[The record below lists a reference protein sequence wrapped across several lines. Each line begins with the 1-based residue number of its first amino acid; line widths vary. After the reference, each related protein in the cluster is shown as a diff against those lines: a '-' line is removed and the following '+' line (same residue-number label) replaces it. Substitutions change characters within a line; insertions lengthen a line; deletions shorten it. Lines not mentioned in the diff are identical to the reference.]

1 MTNSYVERLESKP
14 ALKGLDAFVNTLR
27 GAIGN
32 TIPKQWFY
40 LKQAEKALQIS
51 ESLSALSDGVLQSQ
65 LKDKVALAQR
75 NKLTDRDLLEA
86 TALICEASL
95 RTMKMKPY
103 KVQVAAAIALQSGYI
118 AEMATGEGKSL
129 TAALAAVLLGWNG
142 RGCHVMTS
150 NHYLACRDA
159 EEFTPLFE
167 YCGLSVAAID
177 TEMQDDDRRTAYNK
191 DITYCTN
198 KDVAA
203 DFLRDQM
210 SMGSKHTTGRLLLNK
225 LCGEGNKFRAPI
237 LRGLEYAIVDEADSV
252 MIDDGVTPLLISM
265 ENRNDHQVQIY
276 LKSHRCAKAMT
287 EEHYRI
293 VEGSLI
299 EITESGRKF
308 LKKFEPDK
316 NGPWSLKR
324 RREELAV
331 QALKAKLLFE
341 KDKQYIV
348 EEDKVII
355 VDQETGRTMPDRF
368 WRNGM
373 HQAVEAKEGLEIS
386 PSKDTCARISF
397 QKFFRLY
404 GFLCG
409 MTGTASEASTEFY
422 SLYNLPILKIPTHR
436 KCLRKYLGHKVYSS
450 KEAKWTAVSNEVEKW
465 YKQGRPILIGTA
477 SIMDSEALSKLLT
490 EKEIPHNVLNAKNHL
505 KESEIVSKAGSQN
518 SVTVATSMAGRGTDI
533 KLDDTAKSLGGLL
546 VIATEL
552 FPSGRVDRQL
562 YGRCSRQGDPGSV
575 ICYHSLDDEII
586 TNNIPILRL
595 IFKPLVFLPNIFLLP
610 FLKAAQ
616 KRMIG
621 KTKKQ
626 RKAVMKGDDW
636 LDEILGFTG
645 ESF

>member
-1 MTNSYVERLESKP
+1 MTNSYVERLEAKP
-14 ALKGLDAFVNTLR
+14 ALKGLDAFMNTLR
-27 GAIGN
+27 GAVGN
-32 TIPKQWFY
+32 TIPKQWYY
-40 LKQAEKALQIS
+40 LKQAQKALKIS
-51 ESLSALSDGVLQSQ
+51 NSLSKISDGTLQEQ

-75 NKLTDRDLLEA
+75 NKLADQDLLEA
-86 TALICEASL
+86 TALVCEASL

-129 TAALAAVLLGWNG
+129 TAAIAAVLLGWNG

-159 EEFTPLFE
+159 EEFSPLFDF
-167 YCGLSVAAID
+167 CGLSVASID
-177 TEMQDDDRRTAYNK
+177 PEMQDDERRIAYSK

-203 DFLRDQM
+203 DFLRDQL
-210 SMGSKHTTGRLLLNK
+210 SMGSKHTTGRLLLDK
-225 LCGEGNKFRAPI
+225 LCGEGGSFREPI
-237 LRGLEYAIVDEADSV
+237 LRGLEYAIIDEADSV

-265 ENRNDHQVQIY
+265 ENRNDHEVQIY

-287 EEHYRI
+287 KEHYRI
-293 VEGSLI
+293 IENSSI
-299 EITESGRKF
+299 EITDKGRDF
-308 LKKFEPDK
+308 LRQFEVEK
-316 NGPWSLKR
+316 SGPWSLKR
-324 RREELAV
+324 RREELAI
-331 QALKAKLLFE
+331 QALKAELLFE
-341 KDKQYIV
+341 KNKQYIV

-422 SLYNLPILKIPTHR
+422 SFYNLPILKIPTHR
-436 KCLRKYLGHKVYSS
+436 KCLRKYLGHKVYSTQ
-450 KEAKWTAVSNEVEKW
+450 EAKWQSVSNEVAKW

-477 SIMDSEALSKLLT
+477 SIMDSETLSKLL
-490 EKEIPHNVLNAKNHL
+490 EGKAIPHKVLNAKNHL
-505 KESEIVSKAGSQN
+505 EESEIISMAGRQS

-533 KLDDTAKSLGGLL
+533 KLDDKAKELGGLL
-546 VIATEL
+546 VITTQL

-575 ICYHSLDDEII
+575 ICYHSLDDEIVK
-586 TNNIPILRL
+586 NNIPILRL
-595 IFKPLVFLPNIFLLP
+595 IFKPLFFLPNFTLVP

-616 KRMIG
+616 KRMVNR
-621 KTKKQ
+621 TKKQ

-636 LDEILGFTG
+636 LDEILGFAG

>member
-1 MTNSYVERLESKP
+1 MINSYVERLDSKP
-14 ALKGLDAFVNTLR
+14 ALKGLDAFVNTIR
-27 GAIGN
+27 GGIEN
-32 TIPKQWFY
+32 RIPKQWYY
-40 LKQAEKALQIS
+40 LNQAKAVLKIS
-51 ESLSALSDGVLQSQ
+51 ETLSNLSESVLKNMLQ
-65 LKDKVALAQR
+65 DKVALAQR
-75 NKLTDRDLLEA
+75 NKLEGQNLLEA
-86 TALICEASL
+86 AALVCEASL

-129 TAALAAVLLGWNG
+129 TAAIAAVLIGWNG

-150 NHYLACRDA
+150 NNYLACRDA

-167 YCGLSVAAID
+167 FCGLTVAAINE
-177 TEMQDDDRRTAYNK
+177 EMQDDERREAYSK
-191 DITYCTN
+191 DLTYCTN

-203 DFLRDQM
+203 DFLRDQL
-210 SMGSKHTTGRLLLNK
+210 SMGSKHTTGRLLLDK
-225 LCGEGNKFRAPI
+225 LCGQDNKFRAPI
-237 LRGLEYAIVDEADSV
+237 LRGLEYAIIDEADSV

-265 ENRNDHQVQIY
+265 ENRNDREIEIY
-276 LKSHRCAKAMT
+276 LKSNRCAKAMT
-287 EEHYRI
+287 ADCFSI
-293 VEGSLI
+293 I
-299 EITESGRKF
+299 ENSIIELTEKGKEF
-308 LKKFEPDK
+308 VKKFEPVK
-316 NGPWSLKR
+316 SGPWSLRR
-324 RREELAV
+324 RREELV
-331 QALKAKLLFE
+331 LQALKAEKLFM
-341 KDKQYIV
+341 KDKQYIIDD
-348 EEDKVII
+348 EKVVI

-409 MTGTASEASTEFY
+409 MTGTASEASLEFY
-422 SLYNLPILKIPTHR
+422 SFYNLPILKIPTHR
-436 KCLRKYLGHKVYSS
+436 KCLRKYLGHKVYPDKDS
-450 KEAKWTAVSNEVEKW
+450 KWQAVSKEVEKW
-465 YKQGRPILIGTA
+465 HKQGRPILIGTS
-477 SIMDSEALSKLLT
+477 SIKDSECLSELLS
-490 EKEIPHNVLNAKNHL
+490 EREIEHKVLNAKNHL
-505 KESEIVSKAGSQN
+505 LESEIVKEAGKQF

-533 KLDDTAKSLGGLL
+533 KLDDKAKELGGLL
-546 VIATEL
+546 VIATQL

-586 TNNIPILRL
+586 KNNIPILRL
-595 IFKPLVFLPNIFLLP
+595 FLKTVYFLPGFFLRP

-616 KRMIG
+616 KRMIN

>member
-1 MTNSYVERLESKP
+1 MTSSYVERLESKP
-14 ALKGLDAFVNTLR
+14 ALKGLDAFVNTVR
-27 GAIGN
+27 GSLGN
-32 TIPKQWFY
+32 MIPKQWYY
-40 LKQAEKALQIS
+40 LNQAKKALVIS
-51 ESLSALSDGVLQSQ
+51 ENFNKLTDSCLKDL

-75 NKLTDRDLLEA
+75 NKLEDHDLIEA
-86 TALICEASL
+86 AALVAEASF

-103 KVQVAAAIALQSGYI
+103 KVQLAAAISLQSGYI
-118 AEMATGEGKSL
+118 SEMATGEGKSL
-129 TAALAAVLLGWNG
+129 TAAIAAVLLGWNG

-159 EEFTPLFE
+159 EEFTPLFDF
-167 YCGLSVAAID
+167 CGLSVASID
-177 TEMQDDDRRTAYNK
+177 AEMQDDERRIAYNK

-203 DFLRDQM
+203 DFLRDQL

-225 LCGEGNKFRAPI
+225 LCGEGNSFREPI
-237 LRGLEYAIVDEADSV
+237 LRGLEYAIIDEADSV

-265 ENRNDHQVQIY
+265 ENRNDREVEIY
-276 LKSHRCAKAMT
+276 LKSNRCAKAMT
-287 EEHYRI
+287 SEHYKI
-293 VEGSLI
+293 VENSII
-299 EITESGRKF
+299 EISEKGKEFIAS
-308 LKKFEPDK
+308 FEPEK
-316 NGPWSLKR
+316 TGPWSLRR
-324 RREELAV
+324 RREELII
-331 QALKAKLLFE
+331 QALKAELLFE
-341 KDKQYIV
+341 KDKQYII
-348 EEDKVII
+348 EDDKVII

-422 SLYNLPILKIPTHR
+422 SFYHLPILKIPTHR
-436 KCLRKYLGHKVYSS
+436 KCLRKYLGHKVYSC
-450 KEAKWTAVSNEVEKW
+450 KDDKWLAVSREVQKWHEK
-465 YKQGRPILIGTA
+465 GRPILIGTS
-477 SIMDSEALSKLLT
+477 SIMDSEYLSNLLNQKGIVH
-490 EKEIPHNVLNAKNHL
+490 EVLNAKNHL
-505 KESEIVSKAGSQN
+505 KESEIISQAGQKT

-533 KLDDTAKSLGGLL
+533 KLDDSAKQNGGLL
-546 VIATEL
+546 VISTQL

-562 YGRCSRQGDPGSV
+562 FGRCSRQGDPGSV

-586 TNNIPILRL
+586 KNNIPILRL
-595 IFKPLVFLPNIFLLP
+595 FLKPLCFAPGFLLKP

-616 KRMIG
+616 KRMIN

-636 LDEILGFTG
+636 LDEILGFAG